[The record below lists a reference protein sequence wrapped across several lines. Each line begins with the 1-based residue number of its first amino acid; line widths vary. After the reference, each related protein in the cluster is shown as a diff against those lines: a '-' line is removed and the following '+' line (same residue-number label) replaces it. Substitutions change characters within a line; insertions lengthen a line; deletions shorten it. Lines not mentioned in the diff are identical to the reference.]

1 MRSSREPRALA
12 RRASLPPPPG
22 LLLSSSLTTVCNP
35 VDSVGRT
42 GDFSRNSGDFPRF
55 GQFAIAGPRAPC
67 QTHTQPNHLPCSL
80 PRGEEPAGNAENR
93 ATGAKRLRRRR
104 AEGSARI
111 GSAGT
116 WQQEPVAAPP
126 AARQAGLLRTEPEP
140 PEAAAIGR
148 DRGGSE
154 ETDHLCGVARPLET
168 IRTEAPRSRPAQAGK
183 LLGASPF
190 QHSSQ
195 APSSVPAGG
204 PEKPTGASRRAAG
217 GLAVSAFLPGP
228 VVGPGGRPREA
239 DRRKPPSR
247 WGPRRFSIPP
257 RPSSSTRP
265 PRSGTAGTARRTL
278 RDPPEQALRA
288 TRTQGHS
295 PCAPPDRPWAR
306 RRAGAA

>member
-1 MRSSREPRALA
+1 MVRSSPKPRAPA
-12 RRASLPPPPG
+12 RMASLPPRAG

-35 VDSVGRT
+35 VDSVGPA

-55 GQFAIAGPRAPC
+55 GHFAIARPRTPC

-80 PRGEEPAGNAENR
+80 PRGEEPAGSAENR
-93 ATGAKRLRRRR
+93 ETGAKRLRRRR

-116 WQQEPVAAPP
+116 WKQEPVAGSP

-148 DRGGSE
+148 DRDGSE
-154 ETDHLCGVARPLET
+154 EAGHLCGVARPLET

-190 QHSSQ
+190 
-195 APSSVPAGG
+195 
-204 PEKPTGASRRAAG
+204 
-217 GLAVSAFLPGP
+217 
-228 VVGPGGRPREA
+228 PGGRPREA
-239 DRRKPPSR
+239 DRRKPTSR
-247 WGPRRFSIPP
+247 WGPRRF
-257 RPSSSTRP
+257 RCLRTPSSSTRP
-265 PRSGTAGTARRTL
+265 PRTCTAGTARRTL
-278 RDPPEQALRA
+278 RDPPVQARRA
-288 TRTQGHS
+288 GRTPRRS

-306 RRAGAA
+306 HRAGAA